1 MGVKGII
8 NIVHVK
14 NIVAANKIKYY
25 ESELKSTELELE
37 YGGKHIGG
45 NGIFWIYDTEF
56 YKKNTVAKRF

>member
-37 YGGKHIGG
+37 YGGKHKGG
-45 NGIFWIYDTEF
+45 NGIFLDI
-56 YKKNTVAKRF
+56 